1 MNKNLPIKIVLPRKD
16 DIKPIHG
23 RGGPK
28 KFFGDYNLEVQ
39 NKIINCFNDIGD
51 YYAPF
56 FKETKNLIP
65 AVAMLIMK
73 EEACA
78 KSHTPESLLKNN
90 HIFGSKDINQFY
102 IQVSESSLAESIEI
116 ASNAD
121 NDTIKAN
128 MTAIENIVP
137 VLADDK
143 LSDFLKDISDIDFEK
158 IKKSIKLKLYDYDD
172 DALNEKSKRYVF
184 QKLQEFNL
192 LDNLQPVIH
201 EKSKLYKLELKSKD
215 ELKKISNIVG
225 IQTIDIFHTYVL
237 PSFLVD
243 EIDMEKLNNSA
254 YIDSDTTI
262 GIIDGGIGDK
272 NSALNQYIVDR
283 RSYVGADY
291 QNHQHGAFIAS
302 TILYGNYLNKISE
315 TKPKR
320 FKLLDIEAL
329 PNNDP
334 TVGYTDSISEDDL
347 MDIIEECM
355 KQYSGIVK
363 IWNLSIGLPDCVCNG
378 EISDFG
384 EFLDIMQDKYN
395 VQFFVSSGNFLRLEK
410 WPFAYREDDS
420 DRIIA
425 PADSVRAIT
434 VGSLALNDSEESYS
448 KINEPSC
455 FTRRGP
461 GVGYMVKPEIVD
473 YGGNYNITGNSKNVG
488 IFGMTPDNK
497 LVENIGTSFATPRA
511 LYKYSYIYD
520 ELVEKDLLLAKALL
534 IHSARIN
541 SKSLLKEGQ
550 RLYTGYGMAPNDPQD
565 ILQTSSDEIT
575 IVFKQGIKQGKI
587 LEMLDF
593 PFPKSLIYEGKYHG
607 EIFMTLVY
615 SPLLDKNYGVNY
627 CRSNVDVSFGPVY
640 SNKTYNSKV
649 KLEKVNEYAFEK
661 ERVKN
666 GSKWAPVKAYY
677 HNLKQGIQVG
687 NYWKLEINRLTR
699 YDVALPEQ
707 EFILVITIRDPNGKD
722 IYSDMVNE
730 LREKSFVTN
739 NLEVRSQV
747 RQRQ

>member
-1 MNKNLPIKIVLPRKD
+1 
-16 DIKPIHG
+16 
-23 RGGPK
+23 
-28 KFFGDYNLEVQ
+28 
-39 NKIINCFNDIGD
+39 
-51 YYAPF
+51 
-56 FKETKNLIP
+56 
-65 AVAMLIMK
+65 
-73 EEACA
+73 
-78 KSHTPESLLKNN
+78 
-90 HIFGSKDINQFY
+90 
-102 IQVSESSLAESIEI
+102 
-116 ASNAD
+116 
-121 NDTIKAN
+121 
-128 MTAIENIVP
+128 
-137 VLADDK
+137 
-143 LSDFLKDISDIDFEK
+143 
-158 IKKSIKLKLYDYDD
+158 
-172 DALNEKSKRYVF
+172 
-184 QKLQEFNL
+184 
-192 LDNLQPVIH
+192 
-201 EKSKLYKLELKSKD
+201 
-215 ELKKISNIVG
+215 
-225 IQTIDIFHTYVL
+225 
-237 PSFLVD
+237 
-243 EIDMEKLNNSA
+243 
-254 YIDSDTTI
+254 
-262 GIIDGGIGDK
+262 
-272 NSALNQYIVDR
+272 
-283 RSYVGADY
+283 
-291 QNHQHGAFIAS
+291 
-302 TILYGNYLNKISE
+302 
-315 TKPKR
+315 
-320 FKLLDIEAL
+320 
-329 PNNDP
+329 
-334 TVGYTDSISEDDL
+334 
-347 MDIIEECM
+347 
-355 KQYSGIVK
+355 
-363 IWNLSIGLPDCVCNG
+363 
-378 EISDFG
+378 
-384 EFLDIMQDKYN
+384 
-395 VQFFVSSGNFLRLEK
+395 
-410 WPFAYREDDS
+410 
-420 DRIIA
+420 
-425 PADSVRAIT
+425 
-434 VGSLALNDSEESYS
+434 
-448 KINEPSC
+448 
-455 FTRRGP
+455 
-461 GVGYMVKPEIVD
+461 MVKPEIVD

-575 IVFKQGIKQGKI
+575 IVFKQGIKQGKM

-687 NYWKLEINRLTR
+687 NCWKLEINRLTR